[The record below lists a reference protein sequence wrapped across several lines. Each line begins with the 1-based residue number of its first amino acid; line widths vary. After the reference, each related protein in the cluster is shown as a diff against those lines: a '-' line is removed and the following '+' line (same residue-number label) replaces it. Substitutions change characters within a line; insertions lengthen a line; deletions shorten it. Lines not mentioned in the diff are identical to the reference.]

1 MSVKYQDYYDILGVA
16 RDAPQEAVSKAFR
29 KLARKYHP
37 DVNKEKGAEAKF
49 KEINEAYEVLGDAGK
64 RKRYDALGANWQGGQ
79 EFRPPPG
86 FEGFDFS
93 QMGGAGAG
101 GFNVRFGGG
110 GAGGGFSD
118 FFSMLFGG
126 LGGMAGNGGS
136 HAGYDPFA
144 GGKGFSGMGQTAP
157 AEPQTVTLDVTLEE
171 AFHGGTKL
179 VSLVAQDPR
188 GGRQEK
194 KLRIKIPAGSSDGS
208 VIRLSGQGSGG
219 ADLLL
224 KIRMAQHPRYRV
236 EGSDLVADLPI
247 TPWEAA
253 LGCKANL
260 ALLDGTIKLSVPAGA
275 QQGQRLRVRGK
286 GMPERGGGRGDVLA
300 EVRLVMPS
308 ELTSAER
315 DLLEKLSVV
324 SKFNPR
330 GETRSR
336 GE

>member
-1 MSVKYQDYYDILGVA
+1 MKYQDYYETLGVA
-16 RDAPQEAVSKAFR
+16 RGASQEEIQKAYR

-49 KEINEAYEVLGDAGK
+49 KEINEAYEVLGDAQK

-79 EFRPPPG
+79 DFRPPPG

-93 QMGGAGAG
+93 QMGSPGGG

-110 GAGGGFSD
+110 GAGGGGFSD

-136 HAGYDPFA
+136 HAGYDPF
-144 GGKGFSGMGQTAP
+144 GGTAGFSGMGRAAP
-157 AEPQTVTLDVTLEE
+157 AEPQTIDLDVTIEE

-179 VSLVAQDPR
+179 VSLVAQDAR
-188 GGRQEK
+188 GGRHEK
-194 KLRIKIPAGSSDGS
+194 KLRIKIPEGSADGS
-208 VIRLSGQGSGG
+208 VIRLSGQGGGG

-224 KIRMAQHPRYRV
+224 KLRLASHPRYRV

-260 ALLDGTIKLSVPAGA
+260 TLLDGTIKLSVPAGA

-286 GMPERGGGRGDVLA
+286 GMPVRGGGRGDLLA
-300 EVRLVMPS
+300 ELRLVMPS

-330 GETRSR
+330 GEARA
-336 GE
+336 